1 MCIGIPGK
9 VILIKGD
16 TAKIEQ
22 NGHFHWVNISSLTE
36 KVKKG
41 DYLLTY
47 QDAAINK
54 VSAKQAKEVSEL
66 MPDNHEKKS

>member
-1 MCIGIPGK
+1 MCIGVPGK

-22 NGHFHWVNISSLTE
+22 NGHSHWVNVSSLTE

-47 QDAAINK
+47 QDVAINK
-54 VSAKQAKEVSEL
+54 VSAKQAKEVL
-66 MPDNHEKKS
+66 KLHNK